1 MSITAQ
7 AQHTIDIYE
16 LREPRNG
23 SAGASRH
30 YVWTA
35 QANVMWQW
43 DEGDTDE
50 GHKQQRPR
58 RYGVILTEEPDV
70 FAALTDAV
78 MFDGTLFGV
87 DKRQDVRG
95 RVYWVSVSELLTNDP
110 IGFEA
115 AGGGRLGGAAS
126 AV

>member
-7 AQHTIDIYE
+7 AQHTVDIYE
-16 LREPRNG
+16 LRERRNASG
-23 SAGASRH
+23 GASRDF
-30 YVWTA
+30 VWA
-35 QANVMWQW
+35 SQANVMWQW
-43 DEGDTDE
+43 AEGDVDE
-50 GHKQQRPR
+50 SHKQQQPK
-58 RYGVILTEEPDV
+58 RYATILTEDASV

-95 RVYWVSVSELLTNDP
+95 RVYWVGVSELLNHDP

-115 AGGGRLGGAAS
+115 AGGGRLGGASSVA
-126 AV
+126 